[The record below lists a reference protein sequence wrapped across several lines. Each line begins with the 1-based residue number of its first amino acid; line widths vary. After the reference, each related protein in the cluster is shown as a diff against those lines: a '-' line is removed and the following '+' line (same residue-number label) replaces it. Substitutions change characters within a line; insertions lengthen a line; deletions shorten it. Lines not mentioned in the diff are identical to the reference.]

1 MEKDVIDW
9 IVLILLI
16 VGGVN
21 WGLVE
26 LFNFDLVQVL
36 FGSIEVLADIVYIIV
51 GLAGLYAITY
61 LIEDGEM

>member
-21 WGLVE
+21 WGLVG
-26 LFNFDLVQVL
+26 LFDIDLVQVL
-36 FGSIEVLADIVYIIV
+36 FGGIPVLADIVYILV
-51 GLAGLYAITY
+51 GLSGLYAITY
-61 LIEDGEM
+61 LIEEGGK

>member
-21 WGLVE
+21 WGLVG
-26 LFNFDLVQVL
+26 LFDMDLVQVL
-36 FGSIEVLADIVYIIV
+36 FGGIPVLADIVYILV
-51 GLAGLYAITY
+51 GLSGLYAITY
-61 LIEDGEM
+61 LIEEGGK